1 MVGSSKT
8 RLPTLL
14 AALLAFVYGGL
25 TPPALATDVK
35 LVGVAENTAILV
47 IDGARPKMMRVGQT
61 GHGGVKLLAVTG
73 DEAIVEVDGERL
85 ALRLGDQAYA
95 PPVAADRAS
104 VTLVSNAQGHFFTTG
119 TINGATVRLI
129 VDTGASMISMGPEDA
144 RRAGIDYLSGEKGY
158 ANTANGVAVVYRVQL
173 NKVQVG
179 DIVLHNV
186 AGLVHASLDLPVVLL
201 GMSFLSR
208 LNMQRNGDTLT
219 LTKRY

>member
-1 MVGSSKT
+1 MV
-8 RLPTLL
+8 
-14 AALLAFVYGGL
+14 
-25 TPPALATDVK
+25 
-35 LVGVAENTAILV
+35 
-47 IDGARPKMMRVGQT
+47 
-61 GHGGVKLLAVTG
+61 
-73 DEAIVEVDGERL
+73 
-85 ALRLGDQAYA
+85 
-95 PPVAADRAS
+95 
-104 VTLVSNAQGHFFTTG
+104 
-119 TINGATVRLI
+119 
-129 VDTGASMISMGPEDA
+129 SMGPEDA

>member
-1 MVGSSKT
+1 MKL
-8 RLPTLL
+8 RTLL
-14 AALLAFVYGGL
+14 TALLALVCAAA
-25 TPPALATDVK
+25 TSSTMATDVR

-61 GHGGVKLLAVTG
+61 GRAGVKLLSVTG
-73 DEAIVEVDGERL
+73 DEAIVEVDGEQI
-85 ALRLGDQAYA
+85 ALRLGDQPYS
-95 PPVAADRAS
+95 PPVAVDRAS

-119 TINGATVRLI
+119 TINGATVRVI
-129 VDTGASMISMGPEDA
+129 VDTGASMVSMGPEHA
-144 RRAGIDYLSGEKGY
+144 RRAGIDYLSGEKAY
-158 ANTANGVAVVYRVQL
+158 ANTANGVAVVHRVQL

-186 AGLVHASLDLPVVLL
+186 AGLVHSSMDLPVVLL

>member
-1 MVGSSKT
+1 MKL
-8 RLPTLL
+8 RTLL
-14 AALLAFVYGGL
+14 TTLLVFLCAGL
-25 TPPALATDVK
+25 TPPAMATDVR

-47 IDGARPKMMRVGQT
+47 IDGSRPKIMRVGQT
-61 GHGGVKLLAVTG
+61 GRAGVKLLAVSG
-73 DEAIVEVDGERL
+73 DEAIVEVDGERI
-85 ALRLGDQAYA
+85 ALRLGDQPYA

-129 VDTGASMISMGPEDA
+129 VDTGASMISMGPDDA
-144 RRAGIDYLSGEKGY
+144 RRAGIDYLSGEQGY

-173 NKVQVG
+173 TKVQVG

-186 AGLVHASLDLPVVLL
+186 GGLVHSGVDLPVVLL
-201 GMSFLSR
+201 GMSFLGR
-208 LNMQRNGDTLT
+208 LDMQRNGDTLT

>member
-1 MVGSSKT
+1 MASQSGMKL
-8 RLPTLL
+8 RTLL
-14 AALLAFVYGGL
+14 TVLLVLLCAGL
-25 TPPALATDVK
+25 APTAMATDVR
-35 LVGVAENTAILV
+35 LVGLAENTAILV

-61 GHGGVKLLAVTG
+61 GRVGVRLLAVSG
-73 DEAIVEVDGERL
+73 DEAIVEVDGERI
-85 ALRLGDQAYA
+85 ALRLGDQPYS
-95 PPVAADRAS
+95 PPVAADRPS

-129 VDTGASMISMGPEDA
+129 VDTGASLIAMGPEDA
-144 RRAGIDYLSGEKGY
+144 KRAGIDYLSGQKGY

-186 AGLVHASLDLPVVLL
+186 AGLVHSSMDLPVVLL
-201 GMSFLSR
+201 GMSFLGR
-208 LNMQRNGDTLT
+208 LDMQRNGHMLT